1 MLRKSQTAEVHVARL
16 LTSLFTLSL
25 VLASGAGCFST
36 PQAKCAFECGSEGQC
51 PSDYFCAADHWCKLE
66 GTAQSFDCGLA
77 LVDAAS
83 VDAVLFDAKTSDAST
98 PDSNTVVC
106 GDGAIELPETCDDG
120 NVVDDGNGCDAQ
132 CQRNDVCGN
141 NTIEALFEQCDDA
154 NAVDDGNGCDALCQ
168 RNDVCG
174 NGTLESLF
182 ETCDDGNT
190 DACGTCSAACDA
202 ALGGADCA
210 TGVGCVA
217 PEDCL
222 SGVCSAGLC
231 T

>member
-1 MLRKSQTAEVHVARL
+1 MPRKSQTAEVHVARL

-25 VLASGAGCFST
+25 VLASGASCFST

-77 LVDAAS
+77 LVDAAA
-83 VDAVLFDAKTSDAST
+83 VDAVLFDAKTSDAPT

-120 NVVDDGNGCDAQ
+120 NVVDDGNGCD
-132 CQRNDVCGN
+132 
-141 NTIEALFEQCDDA
+141 EQ
-154 NAVDDGNGCDALCQ
+154 CQ

-182 ETCDDGNT
+182 ETCDDGNA

-202 ALGGADCA
+202 VLGGADCA